1 MALAEFRFY
10 EELNDFLA
18 PEHRKRAVRRDS
30 PAEATVKHVIEAF
43 GVPHTEVELILA
55 NGESVDFAY
64 RVRAGDRVSVYP
76 KFERLD
82 IAPLLKVRERP
93 LRELR
98 FIADAHLGGLA
109 RRLRMLGFDVLY
121 RNSYDDAEVARIARD
136 EGRVVLT
143 RDRNLLMHR
152 AITHGSYIHAI
163 DPRRQLAEVLDRL
176 DLRRAIRPFT
186 RCLCCNAPLQ
196 PVDKS
201 AIAERIPPTTRR
213 YYDNYWQCTGCAHI
227 YWQGSHW
234 RRMQAEVKALNGAT
248 GGS

>member
-1 MALAEFRFY
+1 MAAAEFRFY

-18 PEHRKRAVRRDS
+18 AQHRKRAVRRDC

-55 NGESVDFAY
+55 NGASVDFSY
-64 RVRAGDRVSVYP
+64 RVREGDRVSVYP

-82 IAPLLKVRERP
+82 ITPLLKVRERP

-98 FIADAHLGGLA
+98 FIADAHLGALA

-152 AITHGSYIHAI
+152 AITHGSYIHATE
-163 DPRRQLAEVLDRL
+163 PRRQLAEVLIHL
-176 DLRRAIRPFT
+176 DLHRAIRPFT
-186 RCLCCNAPLQ
+186 RCLRCNEPLQ

-201 AIAERIPPTTRR
+201 TIAERIPPTTRR
-213 YYDNYWQCTGCAHI
+213 YYDEYWQCTGCEHI

-234 RRMQAEVKALNGAT
+234 RRMQAQVEALVGAD
-248 GGS
+248 GAG